1 MDDYYG
7 SISSKLLQLVRL
19 NRTIPLYNGM
29 DKFGNPTANW
39 ELDALIESIQ
49 KFYHE
54 INFDNTVSG
63 CLRHSENVILVNKC
77 SIFSK
82 AEYSRV

>member
-1 MDDYYG
+1 MMDDHYG

-19 NRTIPLYNGM
+19 NRTVPLYNGM

-54 INFDNTVSG
+54 MNYYNIVSG
-63 CLRHSENVILVNKC
+63 WLRHSENVMLMNNC
-77 SIFSK
+77 S
-82 AEYSRV
+82 

>member
-1 MDDYYG
+1 MDEHYG
-7 SISSKLLQLVRL
+7 SISSKLIQLILL
-19 NRTIPLYNGM
+19 NRNVSLYNGM
-29 DKFGNPTANW
+29 ENFGNPMSNW
-39 ELDALIESIQ
+39 ALDAVTESIQ